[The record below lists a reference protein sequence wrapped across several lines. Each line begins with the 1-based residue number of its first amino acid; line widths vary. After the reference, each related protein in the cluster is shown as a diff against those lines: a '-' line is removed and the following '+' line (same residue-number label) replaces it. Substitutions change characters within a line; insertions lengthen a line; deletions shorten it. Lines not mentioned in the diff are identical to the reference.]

1 MNDTLIA
8 LGAASAAL
16 APFAW
21 VLHQRWNF
29 IRPLRN
35 NDVRWRLDTPKA
47 SPLLAKRYA
56 AYGEWLSAE
65 WHKQYQTQGAPWRL
79 RATAVQIEQL
89 REAGWGATFEAEDNV
104 LTRNQAMDLL
114 MLAKPPEQEDSELIA
129 FFNIE
134 FEELN
139 ALVVSH
145 KAAELRLDSQAMQ
158 TWNERPATALQKEAV
173 RYFQGKV
180 PRTITAEAA
189 KASLQEIERG
199 LYQGGRAAEW
209 STWLRFAETWQHI
222 QAKEVYGS
230 YDIKKPTPARIRDAI
245 QSLLDDNVE
254 EWNERDVVVQ
264 RLIERYPDLDMR
276 KSIALA

>member
-21 VLHQRWNF
+21 VLRQRWNC

-35 NDVRWRLDTPKA
+35 SDVRWRLDTPNA

-56 AYGEWLSAE
+56 VYGEWLSAE
-65 WHKQYQTQGAPWRL
+65 WHKQYQNQGAPWRL
-79 RATAVQIEQL
+79 RATAFQIEQL
-89 REAGWGATFEAEDNV
+89 REAGWGTTFEADNNV

-114 MLAKPPEQEDSELIA
+114 MLAKSPEQEDSELVA
-129 FFNIE
+129 FFDIK
-134 FEELN
+134 FEEIN
-139 ALVVSH
+139 ALVISH
-145 KAAELRLDSQAMQ
+145 KAAELRLDSQAMK

-173 RYFQGKV
+173 RYFKGNV
-180 PRTITAEAA
+180 PRTITAEVA

-199 LYQGGRAAEW
+199 LYQGGRATEW
-209 STWLRFAETWQHI
+209 STWLRFAEAWQHI
-222 QAKEVYGS
+222 QAKEVYDS
-230 YDIKKPTPARIRDAI
+230 YDMKKPTPARIRNAI
-245 QSLLDDNVE
+245 QSLLDENVE
-254 EWNERDVVVQ
+254 EWNARDVVVQ

-276 KSIALA
+276 KSITLV